1 MDRPNTRLWRDLRA
15 RWRAPLELSSFGRSK
30 LDRPTK
36 PAAVLVTVKGKSLRD
51 GLRPPLTVTARG
63 GQSKSG
69 RDEEMAATWAEQGD
83 GSDRRSCLTMIA
95 PYKVF
100 GCRPLANG
108 ATHSGGR
115 RRKTSEGGDRGKGY
129 VECCSAL
136 YGRLD
141 GGCTLCN
148 ACVMRFATSLQ
159 QHSANRSLLISK
171 VSTPS
176 NRSCF
181 ELLVKAIAASLAVR
195 FVVGIIA
202 AADVALL
209 GLRLR
214 FPQINC
220 CLRS

>member
-1 MDRPNTRLWRDLRA
+1 MGPPPRSFAANAYDCIMVAILMDRPNTRLWRDLRA

-100 GCRPLANG
+100 GCRPLACLAAG
-108 ATHSGGR
+108 TGGR
-115 RRKTSEGGDRGKGY
+115 RPKTSKGGNRDGER
-129 VECCSAL
+129 VAVSRAL
-136 YGRLD
+136 WGFNP
-141 GGCTLCN
+141 G
-148 ACVMRFATSLQ
+148 
-159 QHSANRSLLISK
+159 
-171 VSTPS
+171 
-176 NRSCF
+176 
-181 ELLVKAIAASLAVR
+181 E
-195 FVVGIIA
+195 
-202 AADVALL
+202 
-209 GLRLR
+209 
-214 FPQINC
+214 
-220 CLRS
+220 